1 MKNWKLYLC
10 LILLVVF
17 TSFGLACQQSGGPA
31 VSELRGAIQKDKD
44 NGGLHIRSGGKL
56 YAIESQKDLSEMVGK
71 MVTLKGT
78 ITENDGK
85 STFTVDSA
93 VEK

>member
-1 MKNWKLYLC
+1 MKKWNLFLC
-10 LILLVVF
+10 VLFLVIFV
-17 TSFGLACQQSGGPA
+17 SLGPACQQSGGPSA
-31 VSELRGAIQKDKD
+31 AELRGAIQKDKN
-44 NGGLHIRSGGKL
+44 NGSLHIRSGGKL

-78 ITENDGK
+78 IAEKDGK
-85 STFTVDSA
+85 NTFTVDSA

>member
-1 MKNWKLYLC
+1 MKKWNLFLC
-10 LILLVVF
+10 VLFLVIFV
-17 TSFGLACQQSGGPA
+17 SLGPACQQSGGPA
-31 VSELRGAIQKDKD
+31 GAELRGAIQKDNN

-56 YAIESQKDLSEMVGK
+56 YTIESQKDLSEMVGK

-78 ITENDGK
+78 ITEKDGK

-93 VEK
+93 LEK

>member
-31 VSELRGAIQKDKD
+31 VSELRGAIQKDNN

-56 YAIESQKDLSEMVGK
+56 YTIESQKDLSELAGK

-78 ITENDGK
+78 VSEEAGK
-85 STFTVDSA
+85 ITFTVDLA

>member
-1 MKNWKLYLC
+1 MKKWNLFLC
-10 LILLVVF
+10 VLFLVIF
-17 TSFGLACQQSGGPA
+17 ASLGPACQQSGGPA
-31 VSELRGAIQKDKD
+31 SMELRGAIQKDNN

-56 YAIESQKDLSEMVGK
+56 YTIESQKDLSEMAGK

-78 ITENDGK
+78 IAEKDGK
-85 STFTVDSA
+85 STFTVDLA